1 MSESVIVVL
10 PTYNERDNLEG
21 VIARLRLSVPDAQ
34 LLIVDD
40 GSPDGTGDIADAIAA
55 SDHQV
60 AVLHRAS
67 KQGLGAAYLAG
78 FAWALDRG
86 FDVIV
91 ESDVDGSHQPEQLPT
106 LLAALNGYDMVVGSR
121 WVSGGGIVNWPLSRR
136 IISKGGSFYARFLLR
151 LHERDVTGGYRVFRA
166 AALRT
171 IGLGRID
178 SLGYCFQIEMLWRA
192 ERAGLRIAEAPITF
206 IERVSGESKMTG
218 NIAGEAMLRVTV
230 WGLHELADRL
240 RGRGVASVPA
250 SHRDRAAVTR

>member
-1 MSESVIVVL
+1 MSESVVVVL
-10 PTYNERDNLEG
+10 PTYNERENLEG
-21 VIARLRLSVPDAQ
+21 MVRRLRLSVPDAQ

-40 GSPDGTGDIADAIAA
+40 GSPDGTGALADALAA
-55 SDHQV
+55 SDRLV

-106 LLAALNGYDMVVGSR
+106 LLAALEGHDMVVGSR
-121 WVSGGGIVNWPLSRR
+121 WVRGGGIVNWPLSRR
-136 IISKGGSFYARFLLR
+136 IISKGGSFYARTLLR
-151 LHERDVTGGYRVFRA
+151 LHQRDVTGGYRVFRA
-166 AALRT
+166 EALRT

-192 ERAGLRIAEAPITF
+192 ERGGLRIAEAPITF

-218 NIAGEAMLRVTV
+218 NIAGEAMVRVTV
-230 WGLHELADRL
+230 WGLHEFADRL

-250 SHRDRAAVTR
+250 SHRDRATI